1 MAASAAFAGIG
12 TTFTWDSQAIA
23 ELTSIGTPSS
33 DAQEIEVTSFDSDD
47 SYREFIMGV
56 IDGGTFDIEGNF
68 IPTDTAGQVAM
79 IADHQARTKVTWL
92 ITFADTGNFTVTG
105 SGYCKTLTL
114 GATYD
119 GKATFRAT
127 IRVTGKATY
136 AA

>member
-1 MAASAAFAGIG
+1 MTASAAFAGIG
-12 TTFTWDSQAIA
+12 TVFTWGGSPVA

-33 DAQEIEVTSFDSDD
+33 DAQEIEVTNFDSDD

-56 IDGGTFDIEGNF
+56 IDAGTFDIEGNF
-68 IPTDTAGQVAM
+68 VPTDTNGQIAM
-79 IADHQARTKVTWL
+79 ITDHQARTKQTWS
-92 ITFADTGNFTVTG
+92 IAFSDTGNFTVAG

-136 AA
+136 TA